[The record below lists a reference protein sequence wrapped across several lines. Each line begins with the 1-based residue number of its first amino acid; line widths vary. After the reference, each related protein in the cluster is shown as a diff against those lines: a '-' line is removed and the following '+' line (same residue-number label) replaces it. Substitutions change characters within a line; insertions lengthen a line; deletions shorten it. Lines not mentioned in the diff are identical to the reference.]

1 MLSHES
7 LMNHYKTN
15 FALMQHHKW
24 SLTELDNQVPFER
37 EVYVAMML
45 QHLEKEKARIEEQK
59 AKQKAG

>member
-7 LMNHYKTN
+7 LHNHYKTN

-45 QHLEKEKARIEEQK
+45 EHLEKEKARIEEQK
-59 AKQKAG
+59 AKNKR